1 MGCSVSAGVDFRTVM
16 SGAPNWRAAGTLAG
30 RISRKS
36 PAGATH
42 KAVVLLRL
50 RGFLLHD
57 AGASEYGRK
66 ASGDSEV
73 IACKR
78 LPPVRGRAQS
88 PTLASVR
95 VVSGKYAF
103 RTYCSTIRWVLKN
116 EPLRAIAD
124 RMTSAYANGSP

>member
-1 MGCSVSAGVDFRTVM
+1 M
-16 SGAPNWRAAGTLAG
+16 SGAPNWRAAGTLAS

-36 PAGATH
+36 PAGAIH

-50 RGFLLHD
+50 RGLLLHD
-57 AGASEYGRK
+57 GGASEYGGK

-73 IACKR
+73 IASKQ

-88 PTLASVR
+88 PTLANVR

-116 EPLRAIAD
+116 DPLSAIAD